1 MPRPAGTLSAERSC
15 VGAGAERGWVGHR
28 SRQCTQWRTERRIQE
43 KDSGGRS
50 RRQEREV
57 VVMADRSS
65 RKATSPSRE
74 AARQAVV
81 DALEPVLRADGV
93 DLEDLQIA
101 SAGRRSQVRVIVDAD
116 SGMDLDG
123 IARISQVIS
132 SALDDPGVA
141 GAALDE
147 ATLAGPYT
155 LEVSSPGVDR
165 PLTLPRH
172 WRRNIDRLV
181 IIRTHSGDDVRGR
194 IVEVRDGHATIEVEA
209 TGKAARAQGDRTQI
223 QFDDVQRATIEVEFR
238 RPGRTGEN
246 DADKDDADKD
256 DADTIDA
263 ANNDEGR

>member
-1 MPRPAGTLSAERSC
+1 
-15 VGAGAERGWVGHR
+15 
-28 SRQCTQWRTERRIQE
+28 
-43 KDSGGRS
+43 
-50 RRQEREV
+50 
-57 VVMADRSS
+57 
-65 RKATSPSRE
+65 
-74 AARQAVV
+74 V

-165 PLTLPRH
+165 PLTLSRH

-194 IVEVRDGHATIEVEA
+194 IVEVGDGHATIEVEA
-209 TGKAARAQGDRTQI
+209 AGKAARAQGDRTQI

-238 RPGRTGEN
+238 RQRRRREIPVVVGDLDTVIDERAGSRQANGVRRRHPGFCKIVSNGGARGFIVTALQFDDLVETGMRLVGQRE
-246 DADKDDADKD
+246 ARVR
-256 DADTIDA
+256 A
-263 ANNDEGR
+263 ANIPDE